1 MKELTKEKVMT
12 TRELAEQL
20 GTDKKVIIENARK
33 YLPNKIFEQ
42 GKPTYWNEAEITVLI
57 DGMKGNNS
65 NQYREKGSVTGAV
78 TVVSTDLTPALK
90 IKKAMELMQEGY
102 EEELAILRA
111 KNEEQEQKLL
121 EQKPKVETYNR
132 IADSKGLKTLQETAA
147 ILGMGSNVLF
157 ATLRGMHILYKSN
170 GNNIPMRKYLERGY
184 FEVKEEPYTRG
195 GKDFLYSR
203 TFVTN
208 KGLLWLEKITKK

>member
-1 MKELTKEKVMT
+1 MNGLTNVKFMT
-12 TRELAEQL
+12 VKQIAESL
-20 GTDKKVIIENARK
+20 N
-33 YLPNKIFEQ
+33 
-42 GKPTYWNEAEITVLI
+42 
-57 DGMKGNNS
+57 
-65 NQYREKGSVTGAV
+65 
-78 TVVSTDLTPALK
+78 VSTDTVKNCIRRILPGKMENGKTTYLTEREVACISKELKNNTKVTEQLTYEAASQVKNTTTDLEVISNALSAFNALQEVYNRK
-90 IKKAMELMQEGY
+90 ETEYKATI
-102 EEELAILRA
+102 A
-111 KNEEQEQKLL
+111 EQEKKLI
-121 EQKPKVETYNR
+121 EQKPKVKTYNR

-157 ATLRGMHILYKSN
+157 ATLRGMNILYRSN

-208 KGLLWLEKITKK
+208 KGLLWLEQITKK

>member
-1 MKELTKEKVMT
+1 MKELTNEKVIT

-20 GTDKKVIIENARK
+20 GTSAKVILENAK
-33 YLPNKIFEQ
+33 KCLPNKIIEN
-42 GKPTYWNEAEITVLI
+42 GKPTFWDKAEVTVLLEF
-57 DGMKGNNS
+57 MKINN
-65 NQYREKGSVTGAV
+65 NRTDLTFT
-78 TVVSTDLTPALK
+78 TVVKATSTELTPALK

-111 KNEEQEQKLL
+111 KTAEQEKKLI
-121 EQKPKVETYNR
+121 EQKSKVETYNR
-132 IADSKGLKTLQETAA
+132 IADSKGLKNLQETAA

-157 ATLRGMHILYKSN
+157 ATLRGMNILYRSN

-184 FEVKEEPYTRG
+184 FEVKEEPYTKG

-203 TFVTN
+203 TFVTT
-208 KGLLWLEKITKK
+208 KGLLWLEKITKE